1 MIEVPNGDW
10 ERKVISS
17 LDRKLTKSMIDGMR
31 AKLMDNLESSLK
43 KKKVETQVGEQG
55 QLGYIEHG

>member
-1 MIEVPNGDW
+1 M
-10 ERKVISS
+10 ISS
-17 LDRKLTKSMIDGMR
+17 LDRRLTRSMIDGIR

-43 KKKVETQVGEQG
+43 KQKVETQVGEQG

>member
-1 MIEVPNGDW
+1 M
-10 ERKVISS
+10 ISS